1 MGRRI
6 LTHVLQ
12 VFIVAIP
19 LTVIIV
25 LLFPMHALA
34 VVLKLKGRSCCTIQ
48 QTVDA
53 RRMID
58 ERLGREGAYANHARV
73 AARDGSIQLW
83 DIAGARYWAP
93 ISLSRGSLA
102 DILVEQQM
110 HEYGPLPAGG
120 IILDCGAHIGLFT
133 KQALQDGA
141 AKVVAIEPDPTH
153 LECLRRNFS
162 DEIRAGRVTIYP
174 EGVWNKRDVLVLYN
188 HAQPGASF
196 VKDDDHADPGTRV
209 PVTTIDTIVA
219 ELRLPRV
226 DMIKMDIEGSE
237 RQAIRGARE
246 TLRRFGPRLVTAIY
260 HFPDDPQAIAT
271 AVAETDPAYRLI
283 RSTCWAFNQP
293 VIAPYIASFGRR

>member
-6 LTHVLQ
+6 LARVLQ
-12 VFIVAIP
+12 VLIVTIP
-19 LTVIIV
+19 LTGM
-25 LLFPMHALA
+25 LFPYHMVA
-34 VVLKLKGRSCCTIQ
+34 VMLKLRGRSCCTIQ
-48 QTVDA
+48 QTADA
-53 RRMID
+53 RRMMD
-58 ERLGREGAYANHARV
+58 ERLKREGTYAKSARIV
-73 AARDGSIQLW
+73 ARDGSIQLW
-83 DIAGARYWAP
+83 DLAGARYWAP
-93 ISLSRGSLA
+93 VGLDRGFLA

-196 VKDDDHADPGTRV
+196 VKDDDHADPGTRI

-226 DMIKMDIEGSE
+226 DLIKMDIEGSE
-237 RQAIRGARE
+237 REAIRGARE

-260 HFPDDPQAIAT
+260 HLPDDPQAIAT